1 MPNLNSRNWV
11 YLLLHVIVFVVGVLF
26 VREKSAV
33 ASGVGASL
41 IAAAIAGWVLFVWVM
56 VNQEQARR
64 LDVLARV
71 GLVDVFTAR
80 STRIKERYD
89 ERLSG
94 ARQSIDI
101 MGFGLRQLREDYRN
115 DFEAWAGRAHVRI
128 LLIDPE
134 APASAMSHATQRDR
148 EEGNPTGG
156 IAADVREFLAQ
167 TAAVRARHP
176 DRFQVRLYSA
186 LPSIDIFRVDDEVFW
201 GPYLMKTQSRNT
213 PTFLVARGGGLFDRL
228 VEHFDA
234 LWNDDEFSHAPVGQA
249 PAGP

>member
-1 MPNLNSRNWV
+1 MPKLTSRNWV

-33 ASGVGASL
+33 ASGIGASL

-64 LDVLARV
+64 LDVLARL
-71 GLVDVFTAR
+71 GLVDAFTAR
-80 STRIKERYD
+80 STRIKDRYD
-89 ERLSG
+89 DRLAR

-101 MGFGLRQLREDYRN
+101 MGFGLRQLREDYHN
-115 DFEAWAGRAHVRI
+115 DFGSWAARAHVRI

-134 APASAMSHATQRDR
+134 APDPGMSHSTQRDT
-148 EEGNPTGG
+148 EEGNAAGG

-167 TAAVRARHP
+167 TADVRSQLP

-186 LPSIDIFRVDDEVFW
+186 LPSINIFRVDDELFW
-201 GPYLMKTQSRNT
+201 GPYLVKTQSRNT
-213 PTFLVARGGGLFDRL
+213 PTFLVSRGGGLFDRL
-228 VEHFDA
+228 IEHFDA
-234 LWNDDEFSHAPVGQA
+234 LWSDDSLSHPPPGS
-249 PAGP
+249 PAS